1 MNDRDLL
8 AALAAGPTSGEALAT
23 RLGISRSAV
32 HKRIESLRELGIGV
46 DAQAGRGYELRAP
59 CDLLDADAIRAR
71 LTEPARALLATLEVE
86 WIVDSSNS
94 VLLRREGV
102 ADGAEALLVEGQSG
116 GRGRRGREWRSPL
129 ASNLYLSLARR
140 YAGGLARLGGLSL
153 AAGVAV
159 AEALRSLDVAVQL
172 KWPNDLVMEQ
182 GLGMTSHSA
191 VESGDWGLK
200 KSIQAN
206 LESRIPNP
214 GFTKLGGL
222 LVEGGGEH
230 AGPARA
236 VVGLGLNVRMP
247 HSHVRDIDQPWTDL
261 ATIVPAAAASRN
273 ALAATVLSWLLPA
286 LEQFDREG
294 LAPFRERYA
303 AFDALRDREVAVIGA
318 GDPLQGV
325 ALGLADDG
333 GLRIQMPNGEARTV
347 HAGEV
352 SVRAK

>member
-1 MNDRDLL
+1 
-8 AALAAGPTSGEALAT
+8 
-23 RLGISRSAV
+23 
-32 HKRIESLRELGIGV
+32 
-46 DAQAGRGYELRAP
+46 
-59 CDLLDADAIRAR
+59 

-159 AEALRSLDVAVQL
+159 AEALHSLDVAVQL
-172 KWPNDLVMEQ
+172 KWPNDLV
-182 GLGMTSHSA
+182 
-191 VESGDWGLK
+191 VED
-200 KSIQAN
+200 
-206 LESRIPNP
+206 R
-214 GFTKLGGL
+214 KLGGL

-236 VVGLGLNVRMP
+236 VVGLGLNVCMP
-247 HSHVRDIDQPWTDL
+247 QASARSIDQPWTDL
-261 ATIVPAAAASRN
+261 ATIAPAAAASRN

-286 LEQFDREG
+286 LEQFDRDG

-303 AFDALRDREVAVIGA
+303 AFDVLRDREIAVLGA
-318 GDPLQGV
+318 GDSMQGV

-333 GLRIQMPNGEARTV
+333 GLRLQLPNGEVRIV

-352 SVRAK
+352 SVRAA

>member
-8 AALAAGPTSGEALAT
+8 ATLAAGPTSGEALAAQ
-23 RLGISRSAV
+23 LGISRSAV
-32 HKRIESLRELGIGV
+32 HKHIEALREAGVGI

-71 LTEPARALLATLEVE
+71 MTEPARALLATLEVE

-102 ADGAEALLVEGQSG
+102 ANGAEVLLVEGQNG

-172 KWPNDLVMEQ
+172 KWPNDLVVD
-182 GLGMTSHSA
+182 G
-191 VESGDWGLK
+191 
-200 KSIQAN
+200 
-206 LESRIPNP
+206 R
-214 GFTKLGGL
+214 KLGGL

-230 AGPARA
+230 AGPVRA

-247 HSHVRDIDQPWTDL
+247 QAFAQGIDQPWTNL
-261 ATIVPAAAASRN
+261 ATVAPAAAVSRN
-273 ALAATVLSWLLPA
+273 ALAATLLSWLLPA

-303 AFDALRDREVAVIGA
+303 GFDALRDREVAVLGA
-318 GDPLQGV
+318 GDALHGV
-325 ALGLADDG
+325 ALGLAEDG
-333 GLRIQMPNGEARTV
+333 GLRIRLPDGDARSV

-352 SVRAK
+352 SVRAQ

>member
-1 MNDRDLL
+1 MNERALLLLL
-8 AALAAGPTSGEALAT
+8 AQGPQSGEALAA

-32 HKRIESLRELGIGV
+32 HKRIETLREAGIGI
-46 DAQAGRGYELRAP
+46 DARAGRGYALRLP
-59 CDLLDADAIRAR
+59 CELLDAGRIREA
-71 LTEPARALLATLEVE
+71 LSPVARALLATLDVE

-102 ADGAEALLVEGQSG
+102 AAGAEALLVEGQSG
-116 GRGRRGREWRSPL
+116 GRGRRGRQWRSPL

-159 AEALRSLDVAVQL
+159 AEALQSLGVAVRL
-172 KWPNDLVMEQ
+172 KWPNDLV
-182 GLGMTSHSA
+182 
-191 VESGDWGLK
+191 VEG
-200 KSIQAN
+200 
-206 LESRIPNP
+206 R
-214 GFTKLGGL
+214 KLGGL

-236 VVGLGLNVRMP
+236 VVGLGINVRMP
-247 HSHVRDIDQPWTDL
+247 ADAARGIDQPWIDL
-261 ATIVPAAAASRN
+261 AEAAPRVSRN
-273 ALAATVLSWLLPA
+273 ALAAAVLDRLLPA
-286 LEQFDREG
+286 LAQFDREG

-303 AFDALRDREVAVIGA
+303 GFDALRDREVAVLGA
-318 GDPLQGV
+318 GDALHGV

-333 GLRIQMPNGEARTV
+333 GLRIRLSNGGTRTV

-352 SVRAK
+352 SVRAS

>member
-8 AALAAGPTSGEALAT
+8 AALAAGPTSGEALAA

-59 CDLLDADAIRAR
+59 YDLLDADAIRMR

-159 AEALRSLDVAVQL
+159 AEALRSLDVDVQL
-172 KWPNDLVMEQ
+172 KWPNDLV
-182 GLGMTSHSA
+182 
-191 VESGDWGLK
+191 VEG
-200 KSIQAN
+200 
-206 LESRIPNP
+206 R
-214 GFTKLGGL
+214 KLGGL

-247 HSHVRDIDQPWTDL
+247 RDFVIDQPWTDL
-261 ATIVPAAAASRN
+261 ATIAPAAAASRN

-286 LEQFDREG
+286 LERFDRDG

-318 GDPLQGV
+318 GDALQGV

-333 GLRIQMPNGEARTV
+333 GLRIRSSDGETRTV

-352 SVRAK
+352 SVRAA

>member
-8 AALAAGPTSGEALAT
+8 ATLAAGPTSGEALAA

-32 HKRIESLRELGIGV
+32 HKHVEALRESGIDI
-46 DAQAGRGYELRAP
+46 DAQAGRGYALRAP
-59 CDLLDADAIRAR
+59 CELLDARRIRDA
-71 LTEPARALLATLEVE
+71 LSPESNALLAMLDVD

-116 GRGRRGREWRSPL
+116 GRGRRGREWRSPV
-129 ASNLYLSLARR
+129 ASNLYLSVARR

-159 AEALRSLDVAVQL
+159 AEALRSLEVAVQL
-172 KWPNDLVMEQ
+172 KWPNDLIIE
-182 GLGMTSHSA
+182 G
-191 VESGDWGLK
+191 
-200 KSIQAN
+200 
-206 LESRIPNP
+206 R
-214 GFTKLGGL
+214 KLGGL

-230 AGPARA
+230 AGPVRA
-236 VVGLGLNVRMP
+236 VVGLGLNLRMP
-247 HSHVRDIDQPWTDL
+247 ESAARGIDQPWTDL
-261 ATIVPAAAASRN
+261 ATAAPALATSRN
-273 ALAATVLSWLLPA
+273 ALAAALLSWLLPA

-303 AFDALRDREVAVIGA
+303 GFDALRDREIAVLGA
-318 GDPLQGV
+318 GDVLQGV

-333 GLRIQMPNGEARTV
+333 GLRIRPPDGVMRTV

-352 SVRAK
+352 SVRAR